1 MQSLMQQTQ
10 AIAAL
15 AADMNQPATA
25 CCHCTPLRACWYHRR
40 DAIRTRRMTRAQWL
54 TLRHEQR
61 EHLRELD
68 AQERDEDEW
77 RNSTGYAMPYSVRL
91 SKGYAE

>member
-40 DAIRTRRMTRAQWL
+40 DRDPHPPHDTRAQWL

-68 AQERDEDEW
+68 AQERD
-77 RNSTGYAMPYSVRL
+77 RGRVA
-91 SKGYAE
+91 A